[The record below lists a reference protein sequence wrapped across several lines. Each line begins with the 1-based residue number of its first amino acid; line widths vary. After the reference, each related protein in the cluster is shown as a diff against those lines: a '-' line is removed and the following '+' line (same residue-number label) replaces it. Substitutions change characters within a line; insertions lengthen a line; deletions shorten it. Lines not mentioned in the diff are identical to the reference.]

1 MINVTLLLLQISY
14 KCRSKNPKEKAKE
27 IASCHQ
33 FKVFLRRTK
42 RETRDNRTE
51 INSSDLMRSSTR
63 KLSNTCDKIP

>member
-1 MINVTLLLLQISY
+1 MINVTLFLLQISY
-14 KCRSKNPKEKAKE
+14 KCRNKNPQEKAKE

-33 FKVFLRRTK
+33 FKVFPRRTK
-42 RETRDNRTE
+42 RETRDSRTE